1 MIGYPEAPRAWG
13 FTRGMART
21 VGVSLPD
28 AVVDGWLSRDE
39 LGELVERCRTCG
51 STKAC
56 TDWLSHTVA
65 TEALPGF
72 CPNAAALVALRP

>member
-1 MIGYPEAPRAWG
+1 M
-13 FTRGMART
+13 
-21 VGVSLPD
+21 
-28 AVVDGWLSRDE
+28 
-39 LGELVERCRTCG
+39 LVERCRTCG

-65 TEALPGF
+65 AEALPGF